1 MPSNRTWGDPHYVSA
16 LDEDGNETAGVRLP
30 DVTRAV
36 SDVHR
41 LECEVILRAGSTL
54 PFARTAAERQA
65 SGGVRR
71 SLEERYSSKEDYLQ
85 RVRAAAEELVAKRFM
100 LVEDIEPIV
109 ARAALRWDLCTNAR

>member
-1 MPSNRTWGDPHYVSA
+1 M
-16 LDEDGNETAGVRLP
+16 
-30 DVTRAV
+30 
-36 SDVHR
+36 
-41 LECEVILRAGSTL
+41 
-54 PFARTAAERQA
+54 
-65 SGGVRR
+65 RR